1 VWKPVRWTFKGSAV
15 KVFQHTQLTFGAFL
29 CNGQVKTLEKEERT
43 MKVFLWIAFLILIAV
58 TIFAVQNSAAPLI
71 TIKFLLWEFKT
82 SLVYTVLGSIGLGIL
97 FILLFW
103 VPRALRASFR
113 SKKSNHEIPST

>member
-1 VWKPVRWTFKGSAV
+1 
-15 KVFQHTQLTFGAFL
+15 
-29 CNGQVKTLEKEERT
+29 
-43 MKVFLWIAFLILIAV
+43 MKIFLWIAFLILIAV
-58 TIFAVQNSAAPLI
+58 AIFAVQNSAAPLI

-97 FILLFW
+97 LTLLFW
-103 VPRALRASFR
+103 IPRALRASFR

>member
-1 VWKPVRWTFKGSAV
+1 
-15 KVFQHTQLTFGAFL
+15 
-29 CNGQVKTLEKEERT
+29 
-43 MKVFLWIAFLILIAV
+43 MKVFLWIAFLIIIVVA
-58 TIFAVQNSAAPLI
+58 IFAVQNSAAPLI

-97 FILLFW
+97 FTLLFW
-103 VPRALRASFR
+103 IPRALRASFR